1 MKKLLKNITI
11 ITAFSSLL
19 TAATYEY
26 PSLYKDARIMGMG
39 GANIALGGE
48 AASLFYNPAGLSGMD
63 PEEGLEF
70 ELLNLNGAFSA
81 NTFGLIGDLGSAADE
96 IAMIQAFEAYYGQNN
111 HVTVNDYTSLSYRGE
126 NIAWSV
132 GVIAG
137 AQLNFQTH
145 TLSAASGILEL
156 NGLVAGGLVSGLSYD
171 WNSDLHIGLGLK
183 VIQGYSLAADLTYG
197 EVTNL
202 SSAADPLT
210 YLTDTF
216 GSTIS
221 ATTFDAGVIYDLDD
235 ILPLGDTL
243 RPSVGLS
250 LTNIGGTDL
259 GGYGYIPTSVN
270 VGFAIRPD
278 IPFLSDWAIA
288 VDYTDLFNAL
298 YADNNGDGI
307 PDYDKSFGKR
317 LKIGARASLLH
328 NSIIQLTGSTGLYN
342 AAFTAA
348 LEMRLLIFTL
358 VASTYAEEIGAY
370 AGQNLDRRYQISFN
384 MGF

>member
-1 MKKLLKNITI
+1 MIKLIKNITI

-26 PSLYKDARIMGMG
+26 PTLYKDARIMGMG

-70 ELLNLNGAFSA
+70 EILNFNGAFSSNSFA
-81 NTFGLIGDLGSAADE
+81 MIGDLGSAADE
-96 IAMIQAFEAYYGQNN
+96 IAMIQAFESYYGENN
-111 HVTVNDYTSLSYRGE
+111 HITVNDYSSLSYRGD

-132 GVIAG
+132 GVLAG
-137 AQLNFQTH
+137 AQLNFQAH
-145 TLSAASGILEL
+145 ALSAASGILEL
-156 NGLVAGGLVSGLSYD
+156 NGLVAGGLISGLSYD
-171 WNSDLHIGLGLK
+171 LNSDLHIGLGLK

-202 SSAADPLT
+202 SAAADPIT

-216 GSTIS
+216 GSAIS
-221 ATTFDAGVIYDLDD
+221 ATTIDAGVIYDLDD
-235 ILPLGDTL
+235 LLPMGDTL
-243 RPSVGLS
+243 RPSVGIS

-259 GGYGYIPTSVN
+259 GGYGFIPTSVN
-270 VGFAIRPD
+270 LGFAIRPD

-288 VDYTDLFNAL
+288 VDYIDVFNGL
-298 YADNNGDGI
+298 YADNNEDGI
-307 PDYDKSFGKR
+307 ADYDKSFSKR
-317 LKIGARASLLH
+317 FRIGARASLLH

-348 LEMRLLIFTL
+348 LEMRFLFMTM

-370 AGQNLDRRYQISFN
+370 AGQNLDRRYQVSFN